1 MIDDFIEKLII
12 LLNGKIP
19 DKISLENIPDKK
31 EQLFADKFN
40 KLICFMQ
47 ETHNYIIPLAKG
59 ELTEINISHG
69 NFFGSPFKELHSRL
83 LHLTWQTEQIANGDF
98 SQRVDFMG
106 DFSEAF
112 NSMIV
117 SLSEAKES
125 LITERSRLSSI
136 IEATNIATWEWNI
149 QTGMA
154 VVNERWANMIGYTLD
169 EISPVTIDTW
179 TNFNYQED
187 IELCMKVMNK
197 HLTGELE
204 LYECESRMKHKNG
217 SYIWVYGRGKV
228 IKWTDDGKP
237 LFMFGSHQDI
247 TTRKENEKKIEHMAT
262 HDALTGLPGL
272 RLAKDRAFMAIR
284 TARRKKISAAILFLD
299 LDGFKK
305 VNDTFGHEKGDI
317 LLKETAKR
325 LISCVR
331 TTDTVARIGG
341 DEFLIILTEIQV
353 LETAAKIAE
362 KIVKKT
368 SQPHSFNSSSI
379 QVGASIGIAIYPD
392 QGEDVDYLIK
402 QADKAMYHIKNSGKN
417 GYSFSG
423 SNKTYKPQL

>member
-1 MIDDFIEKLII
+1 MIDDFIEKLTI
-12 LLNGKIP
+12 LLHGKIP
-19 DKISLENIPDKK
+19 DKIGLENIPDKSEHLLAEK
-31 EQLFADKFN
+31 IN
-40 KLICFMQ
+40 ILISFMQ
-47 ETHNYIIPLAKG
+47 ETHNFINPLAKG
-59 ELTEINISHG
+59 DLTEIKISPG
-69 NFFGSPFKELHSRL
+69 NFFGSPFKELHSSL
-83 LHLTWQTEQIANGDF
+83 LHLTWQTEQIAKGDF

-149 QTGMA
+149 QTGVA
-154 VVNERWANMIGYTLD
+154 VVNDRWANMIGYTLE

-179 TNFNYQED
+179 TKLNNPED
-187 IELCMKVMNK
+187 LKLCMKVMDK
-197 HLTGELE
+197 HLSGELE

-247 TTRKENEKKIEHMAT
+247 TKRKENEKKIEHMAT
-262 HDALTGLPGL
+262 HDALTGLPGI
-272 RLAKDRAFMAIR
+272 RLAKDRAFMAVR
-284 TARRKKISAAILFLD
+284 TSGRKKISAAIMFLD

-305 VNDTFGHEKGDI
+305 VNDNYGHEIGDI
-317 LLKETAKR
+317 LLQETAKR

-362 KIVKKT
+362 KIIKKL
-368 SQPHSFNSSSI
+368 SQPHSINSSKI
-379 QVGASIGIAIYPD
+379 EVGASIGIAIYPD
-392 QGEDVDYLIK
+392 QGEDVENLIK
-402 QADKAMYHIKNSGKN
+402 QADKAMYYIKNTGKN